1 MESRLQQFVDLSKDA
16 HRIMPIDER
25 ETTNYRLRRK
35 PVLETRLLD
44 DMQSLDHW
52 KALTPYAHLELSS
65 EHVLDGKTSVKMTAK
80 SNLPTWFSE
89 RGGPGRNWGRIYA
102 EPGGMRVIDHENWED
117 WNRLSIWVWPHV
129 PGMKSLC
136 VRVQLYNEG
145 EHPVPDKYM
154 REGAHNVSLK
164 ADEWNHITVEIPHV
178 HRDNVVGV
186 ALEYDMCGHE
196 FDTVDT
202 GEWYLSRL
210 ELQKV
215 NADMCEGWIPGD
227 GVIAFSGSGYL
238 PNEQKH
244 AIAADSLKADT
255 FRVLECETGR
265 VVLRKSVQRTNGLCV
280 MDFSEITVPGRYL
293 LIAGENSTRVFEIS
307 PEAWDA
313 SIWKVLNFYLS
324 QRCGMAITGKHRA
337 CHTDLLLKHPDGR
350 AIVANGGWHDAADL
364 AQGMNNTADGTAALF
379 LLARSLKNAE
389 GLRARLHDRVL
400 EEARW
405 GLDYVLKVRFGD
417 GYRSS
422 YSSLSIWTDGVI
434 GTGDDVTSQATTS
447 PFTNFVSAYAEALGA
462 YALREEDP
470 ILSRYALRVAR
481 EDFGFAQEGS
491 KGDIK
496 LPFNNDPG
504 TAPVKMYAVATSAAA
519 ELLRAGL
526 GEFEEVAARYA
537 RLLMA
542 CQQTKWPDWDKP
554 IRGFFWC
561 DEAHSMP
568 WHHAHHSFEQYLTA
582 GLSALYELCPDHPDR
597 PLWINALKLYCE
609 YSKAAAQYTSPWY
622 MLSEGVYHEDEAINY
637 PEETL
642 AGIIA
647 GDDGNLRD
655 FKHQVQQ
662 GIALGKGYYLRR
674 FPVWFS
680 FRGNLNVL
688 LSQATA
694 LAAAANAV
702 KDADALSLVQRQLE
716 WTVGCNPFAQSL
728 IYGEGY
734 EWTDEYAVQPGQT
747 IGQMPV
753 GIQSL
758 GDNDAPYWPQVCT
771 ATYKEVWIA
780 PANKWMWVM
789 AHVYRNK

>member
-1 MESRLQQFVDLSKDA
+1 MQNRLQQWIDLSRDA
-16 HRIMPIDER
+16 HVIMPIDER
-25 ETTNYRLRRK
+25 ETTDYRLRHK

-44 DMQSLDHW
+44 DMQSLSGW
-52 KALTPYAHLELSS
+52 KALTPYANLELSD
-65 EHVLDGKTSVKMTAK
+65 EHVLDGKTSLKFSAK
-80 SNLPTWFSE
+80 SNLPAWL
-89 RGGPGRNWGRIYA
+89 PGRGLGRIYA
-102 EPGGMRVIDHENWED
+102 EPGAMRVIDHENWEE
-117 WNRLSIWVWPHV
+117 WNRLSIWVYPYV

-145 EHPVPDKYM
+145 EHPVPDKYF
-154 REGAHNVSLK
+154 REGAHNVNLI
-164 ADEWNHITVEIPHV
+164 ADQWNHITVEIPHV

-202 GEWYLSRL
+202 CEWYLARL

-215 NADMCEGWIPGD
+215 EADVCEGWIPGD
-227 GVIAFSGSGYL
+227 GRIAFSGSGYL
-238 PNEQKH
+238 PGETKQ
-244 AIAADSLKADT
+244 AIASASLKADI
-255 FRVLECETGR
+255 FRVIETETGR
-265 VVLRKSVQRTNGLCV
+265 EVLRKAVEREGELCI
-280 MDFSEITVPGRYL
+280 MDFSEVTEIGRYL
-293 LIAGENSTRVFEIS
+293 LIAGDISTRAFDIS
-307 PEAWDA
+307 PNVWDA

-324 QRCGMAITGKHRA
+324 QRCGMEVPGKHRA

-379 LLARSLKNAE
+379 LLARSLEKSD
-389 GLRARLHDRVL
+389 GLRGRLHDRVL

-422 YSSLSIWTDGVI
+422 YSSTSIWTDGII
-434 GTGDDVTSQATTS
+434 GTEDDIISIPTTS

-462 YALREEDP
+462 YALREVDP
-470 ILSRYALRVAR
+470 VLSRYALRIAR
-481 EDFGFAQEGS
+481 KDFGFAQAGS
-491 KGDIK
+491 QGSVS

-504 TAPVKMYAVATSAAA
+504 EADVKLYAAAVSAAA
-519 ELLRAGL
+519 ELIRAGL
-526 GEFEEVAARYA
+526 AEFEETAVRYA
-537 RLLMA
+537 RLLIQ
-542 CQQTKWPDWDKP
+542 CQQTEMPDWEKP
-554 IRGFFWC
+554 IRGFFWS
-561 DEAHSMP
+561 DTAHSMP

-582 GLSALYELCPDHPDR
+582 GLSTLCEILPDHADR
-597 PLWINALKLYCE
+597 PLWMNALKLYCE
-609 YSKAAAQYTSPWY
+609 YSKTAVQYSMPWA
-622 MLSEGVYHEDEAINY
+622 MLPEGIYHEDEAINY

-647 GDDGNLRD
+647 GDEQNLRD
-655 FKHQVQQ
+655 FKQQVHQ
-662 GIALGKGYYLRR
+662 GISLGKGYYLRR

-680 FRGNLNVL
+680 FRGNLNVM

-702 KDADALSLVQRQLE
+702 GDAEALSLVQRQLE
-716 WTVGCNPFAQSL
+716 WTVGRNPFAQSL
-728 IYGEGY
+728 ITGEGY
-734 EWTDEYAVQPGQT
+734 EWTDEYAVQPGQA

-758 GDNDAPYWPQVCT
+758 DDNDAPYWPQVCT
-771 ATYKEVWIA
+771 ATYKEVWIC
-780 PANKWMWVM
+780 PANKWMWTL
-789 AHVYRNK
+789 AHVLKNS

>member
-1 MESRLQQFVDLSKDA
+1 MQNRLQQWIDLSRDA
-16 HRIMPIDER
+16 HVIMPVDER
-25 ETTNYRLRRK
+25 ETTDYRLRQK

-44 DMQSLDHW
+44 DMQSLENW
-52 KALTPYAHLELSS
+52 KTLTPYAHIELSDA
-65 EHVLDGKTSVKMTAK
+65 HVLDGKTSLKFSAK
-80 SNLPTWFSE
+80 SNLPAWL
-89 RGGPGRNWGRIYA
+89 PGRGLGRIYA
-102 EPGGMRVIDHENWED
+102 EPGAMRIIDHENWED

-145 EHPVPDKYM
+145 YHPVPDKYY
-154 REGAHNVSLK
+154 REGAHNVNLK
-164 ADEWNHITVEIPHV
+164 ADQWNHITVEIPHV
-178 HRDNVVGV
+178 HRDNVIGV

-202 GEWYLSRL
+202 CEWYLARL

-215 NADMCEGWIPGD
+215 KADVCEGWIPGE
-227 GVIAFSGSGYL
+227 GRIAFSGSGYL
-238 PNEQKH
+238 PGETKQ
-244 AIAADSLKADT
+244 AIGSSTLKTDF
-255 FRVLECETGR
+255 FRIVETETGR
-265 VVLRKSVQRTNGLCV
+265 EVLRKAVERKGDLSI
-280 MDFSEITVPGRYL
+280 MDFSEVTETGRYL
-293 LIAGENSTRVFEIS
+293 LIAGELSTRAFDIS
-307 PEAWDA
+307 PNVWDS

-324 QRCGMAITGKHRA
+324 QRCGMEIPGKHRA

-379 LLARSLKNAE
+379 LLARSLENSD
-389 GLRARLHDRVL
+389 GLRKRLHDRVL

-422 YSSLSIWTDGVI
+422 YSSTSIWTDGVI
-434 GTGDDVTSQATTS
+434 GTEDDIISIPTTS

-462 YALREEDP
+462 YALREIDP
-470 ILSRYALRVAR
+470 VLSRYALRIAR
-481 EDFGFAQEGS
+481 EDFGFAEEGS
-491 KGDIK
+491 KETVH

-504 TAPVKMYAVATSAAA
+504 EADVKLYAAAASAAA
-519 ELLRAGL
+519 ELARAGL
-526 GEFEEVAARYA
+526 SEFEAVAVRYA
-537 RLLMA
+537 RLLME
-542 CQQTKWPDWDKP
+542 CQQTQYPDWDKP
-554 IRGFFWC
+554 VRGFFWC
-561 DEAHSMP
+561 DRAHRMP

-582 GLSALYELCPDHPDR
+582 GLSTLCEILPSHPDR
-597 PLWINALKLYCE
+597 PLWMNALKLYCE
-609 YSKAAAQYTSPWY
+609 YSKTAAQYSAPWG
-622 MLSEGVYHEDEAINY
+622 MLPEGVYHEDEAINY

-647 GDDGNLRD
+647 GDEENLRD
-655 FKHQVQQ
+655 FKQQVHK
-662 GIALGKGYYLRR
+662 GIPLGKGYYLRR

-694 LAAAANAV
+694 LAAAANMV
-702 KDADALSLVQRQLE
+702 GDTEALSLVQRQLE
-716 WTVGCNPFAQSL
+716 WTVGRNPFAQSL
-728 IYGEGY
+728 ITGEGY
-734 EWTDEYAVQPGQT
+734 EWTDEYAVQPGQS

-758 GDNDAPYWPQVCT
+758 DDNDAPYWPQVCT
-771 ATYKEVWIA
+771 ATYKEVWIC

-789 AHVYRNK
+789 AHVIANS

>member
-1 MESRLQQFVDLSKDA
+1 MQERLQQWIDLSHDA

-25 ETTNYRLRRK
+25 ETTDYRLRQK
-35 PVLETRLLD
+35 PVLESCLLD
-44 DMQSLDHW
+44 DMQSLQHW
-52 KALTPYAHLELSS
+52 KTLTPYAHIELSD
-65 EHVLDGKTSVKMTAK
+65 EHVLDGKTSLKFTAK
-80 SNLPTWFSE
+80 SNLPAWL
-89 RGGPGRNWGRIYA
+89 PGRGLGRIYA
-102 EPGGMRVIDHENWED
+102 EPGAMRVIDHENWAD
-117 WNRLSIWVWPHV
+117 WNRLSLWVWPHV

-145 EHPVPDKYM
+145 EHPVPDKYF
-154 REGAHNVSLK
+154 REGAHNVNLK

-202 GEWYLSRL
+202 CEWYLARL

-215 NADMCEGWIPGD
+215 DADVCEGWIPGD
-227 GVIAFSGSGYL
+227 GRIAFSGSGYL
-238 PNEQKH
+238 PHETKQ
-244 AIAADSLKADT
+244 AIASETLAADT
-255 FRVLECETGR
+255 FRILETETGR
-265 VVLRKSVQRTNGLCV
+265 EVLRKPIKHADGLCV
-280 MDFSEITVPGRYL
+280 MDFSEVTECGRYL
-293 LIAGENSTRVFEIS
+293 LIAGEYSTRAFDIS
-307 PEAWDA
+307 ENVWDS

-324 QRCGMAITGKHRA
+324 QRCGMEIPGKHRA

-364 AQGMNNTADGTAALF
+364 AQGMNNSADGTAALF
-379 LLARSLKNAE
+379 LLARALENGD

-422 YSSLSIWTDGVI
+422 YSSLSIWTDGII
-434 GTGDDVTSQATTS
+434 GTEDDVISIPTTS
-447 PFTNFVSAYAEALGA
+447 PFTNYVSAYAEALGA
-462 YALREEDP
+462 YALRDIDP
-470 ILSRYALRVAR
+470 VLSRYALRIAR
-481 EDFGFAQEGS
+481 EDFGFAEAGS
-491 KGDIK
+491 KGDAS

-504 TAPVKMYAVATSAAA
+504 QADVKLYAAAVSAAA

-526 GEFEEVAARYA
+526 GEFEEVAVRYA
-537 RLLMA
+537 RLLTA
-542 CQQTKWPDWDKP
+542 CQQTETPDWDRP

-561 DEAHSMP
+561 DSAHSMP

-582 GLSALYELCPDHPDR
+582 GLSTLCEICPDHPDH
-597 PLWINALKLYCE
+597 PLWMNALRLYCE
-609 YSKAAAQYTSPWY
+609 YSKTAVQYTSPWG
-622 MLSEGVYHEDEAINY
+622 MLPEGIYHEDEAINY
-637 PEETL
+637 PEEIL

-647 GDDGNLRD
+647 GDEENLRD
-655 FKHQVQQ
+655 FKQQVQK
-662 GIALGKGYYLRR
+662 GTALGKGYYLRR

-702 KDADALSLVQRQLE
+702 GDQDALSVVQRQLE
-716 WTVGCNPFAQSL
+716 WTVGKNPFVQSL
-728 IYGEGY
+728 ITGEGY
-734 EWTDEYAVQPGQT
+734 EWTDEYAVQPGQA

-758 GDNDAPYWPQVCT
+758 DDNDAPYFPQVCT
-771 ATYKEVWIA
+771 ATYKEVWIC
-780 PANKWMWVM
+780 PANKWMWVL
-789 AHVYRNK
+789 AHVLKNT

>member
-1 MESRLQQFVDLSKDA
+1 MYDRLRQWIDLSRDA
-16 HRIMPIDER
+16 HMIMPIDER
-25 ETTNYRLRRK
+25 ETTDYRLRQK

-44 DMQSLDHW
+44 DMQSLEHW
-52 KALTPYAHLELSS
+52 KALTPYAQIELS
-65 EHVLDGKTSVKMTAK
+65 EKYVLDGKTSLKFSAK
-80 SNLPTWFSE
+80 SNLSAWL
-89 RGGPGRNWGRIYA
+89 PGRGLGRIYA
-102 EPGGMRVIDHENWED
+102 EPGAMRVIDHENWED

-145 EHPVPDKYM
+145 EHPVPDKYY
-154 REGAHNVSLK
+154 REGAHNVNLK
-164 ADEWNHITVEIPHV
+164 ADQWNHITVEIPHV

-202 GEWYLSRL
+202 CEWYLARL

-215 NADMCEGWIPGD
+215 EADVCEGWIPGD
-227 GVIAFSGSGYL
+227 NRIAFSGSGYL
-238 PNEQKH
+238 PYESKQ
-244 AIAADSLKADT
+244 AIASASMKADF
-255 FRVLECETGR
+255 FRIIETETGR
-265 VVLRKSVQRTNGLCV
+265 EVLRKPVERSNDLCV
-280 MDFSEITVPGRYL
+280 MDFSEVTDCGRYL
-293 LIAGENSTRVFEIS
+293 LIAGDISTRVFNIS
-307 PEAWDA
+307 PNVWDA
-313 SIWKVLNFYLS
+313 SVWKVLNFYLS
-324 QRCGMAITGKHRA
+324 QRCGMEIPGKHRA

-379 LLARSLKNAE
+379 LLARSLEN
-389 GLRARLHDRVL
+389 GDDLRSRLHDRVL

-422 YSSLSIWTDGVI
+422 YSSTSIWTDGII
-434 GTGDDVTSQATTS
+434 GTEDDIISIPTTS

-462 YALREEDP
+462 YALRDVDP
-470 ILSRYALRVAR
+470 ILSNYALRIAR
-481 EDFGFAQEGS
+481 EDFSLAEQGS
-491 KGDIK
+491 KGTVD

-504 TAPVKMYAVATSAAA
+504 DADVKLFAAAVSAAA

-526 GEFEEVAARYA
+526 HEFEDIAARYA
-537 RLLMA
+537 RLLMK
-542 CQQTKWPDWDKP
+542 CQQTEYPDWEKP

-561 DEAHSMP
+561 DEAHRMP

-582 GLSALYELCPDHPDR
+582 GLSTLCEILPNHPDHA
-597 PLWINALKLYCE
+597 LWLNSLKLYCE
-609 YSKAAAQYTSPWY
+609 YSKTMIQYSLPWA
-622 MLSEGVYHEDEAINY
+622 MLPEGIYHEDEAINY
-637 PEETL
+637 PEEIL

-647 GDDGNLRD
+647 GDEDNLRD
-655 FKHQVQQ
+655 FKKQVHQ
-662 GIALGKGYYLRR
+662 GTPLGKGYYLRK

-688 LSQATA
+688 LSQAAA

-702 KDADALSLVQRQLE
+702 NDPLALSIVQRQLE
-716 WTVGCNPFAQSL
+716 WTVGRNPFAQSL
-728 IYGEGY
+728 ITGEGY
-734 EWTDEYAVQPGQT
+734 EWTDEYAVQPGQS

-758 GDNDAPYWPQVCT
+758 DDNDAPYWPQVCT
-771 ATYKEVWIA
+771 ATYKEVWIC

-789 AHVYRNK
+789 AHVFKNQ

>member
-1 MESRLQQFVDLSKDA
+1 MQERLQKWIDQSRDA

-25 ETTNYRLRRK
+25 ETTDYRLRLK
-35 PVLETRLLD
+35 PVLESRLLD
-44 DMQSLDHW
+44 DMQSLEHW
-52 KALTPYAHLELSS
+52 KTLTPYASIELSDKY
-65 EHVLDGKTSVKMTAK
+65 VLDGKTSLKFTAK
-80 SNLPTWFSE
+80 SNLPAWL
-89 RGGPGRNWGRIYA
+89 PGRGLGRIYA
-102 EPGGMRVIDHENWED
+102 EPGAMRIIDHENWED
-117 WNRLSIWVWPHV
+117 WNRLSLWVYPHV

-145 EHPVPDKYM
+145 EHPVPDRYF
-154 REGAHNVSLK
+154 REGAHNVNLK

-202 GEWYLSRL
+202 CEWYLSRL

-215 NADMCEGWIPGD
+215 DADVCEGWIPGD

-238 PNEQKH
+238 PGETKQ
-244 AIAADSLKADT
+244 AIASKTLDADT
-255 FRVLECETGR
+255 FRIVETETGR
-265 VVLRKSVQRTNGLCV
+265 VVLTKPVEIHGDLCV
-280 MDFSEITVPGRYL
+280 MDFSEVRAEGRYL
-293 LIAGENSTRVFEIS
+293 LIAGSHSTRVFEIS
-307 PEAWDA
+307 STVWDA
-313 SIWKVLNFYLS
+313 SVWKVLNFYLS
-324 QRCGMAITGKHRA
+324 QRCGMEIPGKHRA

-379 LLARSLKNAE
+379 LLARALEKGD

-434 GTGDDVTSQATTS
+434 GTEDDVISYPTTS

-462 YALREEDP
+462 YALREIDP
-470 ILSRYALRVAR
+470 VLSRYALRIAR
-481 EDFGFAQEGS
+481 EDFGFAQSMSSQGT
-491 KGDIK
+491 DA

-504 TAPVKMYAVATSAAA
+504 TADVKLYAAATSAAA
-519 ELLRAGL
+519 ELCRAGL
-526 GEFEEVAARYA
+526 TEFEDVAARYA
-537 RLLMA
+537 KLLMA
-542 CQQTKWPDWDKP
+542 CQQTELPDWDKP

-561 DEAHSMP
+561 EKEHLIP

-582 GLSALYELCPDHPDR
+582 GLATLCEILPEHPDHP
-597 PLWINALKLYCE
+597 LWMNALRLYCE
-609 YSKAAAQYTSPWY
+609 YSKTAVQYSAPWC
-622 MLSEGVYHEDEAINY
+622 MLPEGVYHEDEAINY
-637 PEETL
+637 PQETL

-647 GDDGNLRD
+647 GDDSNLRA
-655 FKHQVQQ
+655 FKQQVHQ

-680 FRGNLNVL
+680 FRGNLNVM

-694 LAAAANAV
+694 LAAAAKTV
-702 KDADALSLVQRQLE
+702 HDAEALSVVQRQLE
-716 WTVGCNPFAQSL
+716 WTVGKNPFAQSL
-728 IYGEGY
+728 ICGEGY
-734 EWTDEYAVQPGQT
+734 EWTDEYAVQPGQA
-747 IGQMPV
+747 IGQTPV

-758 GDNDAPYWPQVCT
+758 DDNDAPYWPQVCT
-771 ATYKEVWIA
+771 ATYKEVWIC
-780 PANKWMWVM
+780 PANKWMWVL
-789 AHVYRNK
+789 AHVI

>member
-1 MESRLQQFVDLSKDA
+1 MQNRLQQWIDLSRDA
-16 HRIMPIDER
+16 HVIMPIDER
-25 ETTNYRLRRK
+25 ETTDYRLRNK

-44 DMQSLDHW
+44 DMQSLDGW
-52 KALTPYAHLELSS
+52 KTLTPYAHIELSD
-65 EHVLDGKTSVKMTAK
+65 EHVLDGQTSLKFSAK
-80 SNLPTWFSE
+80 SNLPAWL
-89 RGGPGRNWGRIYA
+89 PGRGLGRIYA
-102 EPGGMRVIDHENWED
+102 EPGAMRVIDHENWKD
-117 WNRLSIWVWPHV
+117 WNRLSLWVYPHV

-145 EHPVPDKYM
+145 EHPVPDKYY
-154 REGAHNVSLK
+154 REGAHNVNLK
-164 ADEWNHITVEIPHV
+164 ADQWNHITVEIPHV

-202 GEWYLSRL
+202 CEWYLARL

-215 NADMCEGWIPGD
+215 DADVCEGWIPGD
-227 GVIAFSGSGYL
+227 GRIAFSGSGYL
-238 PNEQKH
+238 PRETKQ
-244 AIAADSLKADT
+244 AIASASLKADI
-255 FRVLECETGR
+255 FRIIETETGR
-265 VVLRKSVQRTNGLCV
+265 EALRKPVERKDDLCL
-280 MDFSEITVPGRYL
+280 MDFSEVTECGRYL
-293 LIAGENSTRVFEIS
+293 LIAGDISTRVFDIS
-307 PEAWDA
+307 PNVWDD

-324 QRCGMAITGKHRA
+324 QRCGMEVPGKHRA

-379 LLARSLKNAE
+379 LLARSLEKGD

-422 YSSLSIWTDGVI
+422 YSSLSIWTDGII
-434 GTGDDVTSQATTS
+434 GTEDDIISIPTTS

-462 YALREEDP
+462 YALHEVDP
-470 ILSRYALRVAR
+470 ALSRYALRIAR
-481 EDFGFAQEGS
+481 EDFGFAEAGS
-491 KGDIK
+491 KGDAA

-504 TAPVKMYAVATSAAA
+504 QADVKLYAAAVSAAA
-519 ELLRAGL
+519 ELVRAGL
-526 GEFEEVAARYA
+526 TEFTEPAARYA
-537 RLLMA
+537 RLLME
-542 CQQTKWPDWDKP
+542 CQQTELPDWDKP

-561 DEAHSMP
+561 DKAHRMP

-582 GLSALYELCPDHPDR
+582 GLSTLCEILPEHPDR
-597 PLWINALKLYCE
+597 PLWLNALKLYCE
-609 YSKAAAQYTSPWY
+609 YSKTAVQYSMPWA
-622 MLSEGVYHEDEAINY
+622 MLPEGVYHEDEAINY

-647 GDDGNLRD
+647 GDEQNLRD
-655 FKHQVQQ
+655 FKKQVHK
-662 GIALGKGYYLRR
+662 GISLGKGYYLRR

-694 LAAAANAV
+694 LAAAANTV
-702 KDADALSLVQRQLE
+702 ADQEALSLVQRQLE
-716 WTVGCNPFAQSL
+716 WTVGKNPFAQSL
-728 IYGEGY
+728 ITGEGY
-734 EWTDEYAVQPGQT
+734 EWTDEYAVQPGQS

-758 GDNDAPYWPQVCT
+758 DDNDAPYWPQVCT
-771 ATYKEVWIA
+771 ATYKEVWIC

-789 AHVYRNK
+789 AHVLKNT

>member
-1 MESRLQQFVDLSKDA
+1 MQNRLQQWIDLSRDA
-16 HRIMPIDER
+16 HVIMPIDER
-25 ETTNYRLRRK
+25 ETTDYRLRHK

-44 DMQSLDHW
+44 DMQSLSGW
-52 KALTPYAHLELSS
+52 KALTPYANLELSDD
-65 EHVLDGKTSVKMTAK
+65 HVLDGKTSLKFSAK
-80 SNLPTWFSE
+80 SNLPAWL
-89 RGGPGRNWGRIYA
+89 PGRGLGRIYA
-102 EPGGMRVIDHENWED
+102 EPGAMRVIDHENWEE
-117 WNRLSIWVWPHV
+117 WNRLSIWVYPYV

-145 EHPVPDKYM
+145 EHPVPDKYF
-154 REGAHNVSLK
+154 REGAHNVNLI
-164 ADEWNHITVEIPHV
+164 ADQWNHITVEIPHV

-202 GEWYLSRL
+202 CEWYLARL

-215 NADMCEGWIPGD
+215 EADVCEGWIPGD
-227 GVIAFSGSGYL
+227 ERIAFSGSGYL
-238 PNEQKH
+238 PGETKQ
-244 AIAADSLKADT
+244 AIASASLKTDI
-255 FRVLECETGR
+255 FRVIETETGR
-265 VVLRKSVQRTNGLCV
+265 EVLRKAVEREGELCI
-280 MDFSEITVPGRYL
+280 MDFSEVTEIGRYL
-293 LIAGENSTRVFEIS
+293 LIAGDISTRAFDIS
-307 PEAWDA
+307 PNVWDA

-324 QRCGMAITGKHRA
+324 QRCGMEVPGKHRA

-379 LLARSLKNAE
+379 LLARSLEKSD
-389 GLRARLHDRVL
+389 GLRGRLHDRVL

-422 YSSLSIWTDGVI
+422 YSSTSIWTDGII
-434 GTGDDVTSQATTS
+434 GTEDDIISIPTTS

-462 YALREEDP
+462 YALREVDP
-470 ILSRYALRVAR
+470 ALSRYALRIAR
-481 EDFGFAQEGS
+481 EDFGFAQAGS
-491 KGDIK
+491 KGSVS

-504 TAPVKMYAVATSAAA
+504 EADVKLYAAAVSAAA
-519 ELLRAGL
+519 ELIRAGL
-526 GEFEEVAARYA
+526 AEFEETAVRYA
-537 RLLMA
+537 RLLIQ
-542 CQQTKWPDWDKP
+542 CQQTEMPDWEKP

-561 DEAHSMP
+561 DTAHSMP

-582 GLSALYELCPDHPDR
+582 GLSTLCEILPDHSDR
-597 PLWINALKLYCE
+597 PLWMNALKLYCE
-609 YSKAAAQYTSPWY
+609 YSKTAVQYSMPWA
-622 MLSEGVYHEDEAINY
+622 MLPEGVYHEDEAINY

-647 GDDGNLRD
+647 GDEQNLRD
-655 FKHQVQQ
+655 FKQQVHQ
-662 GIALGKGYYLRR
+662 GISLGKGYYLRR

-702 KDADALSLVQRQLE
+702 GDAEALSLVQRQLE
-716 WTVGCNPFAQSL
+716 WTVGRNPFAQSL
-728 IYGEGY
+728 ITGEGY
-734 EWTDEYAVQPGQT
+734 EWTDEYAVQPGQS

-758 GDNDAPYWPQVCT
+758 DDNDAPYWPQVCT
-771 ATYKEVWIA
+771 ATYKEVWIC
-780 PANKWMWVM
+780 PANKWMWTL
-789 AHVYRNK
+789 AHVLKNI

>member
-1 MESRLQQFVDLSKDA
+1 MKERLQQLIDLSHDA
-16 HRIMPIDER
+16 HRMMPIDER
-25 ETTNYRLRRK
+25 ETTDFRLRQK
-35 PVLETRLLD
+35 PVIETRLLD
-44 DMQSLDHW
+44 DMQSLDNW
-52 KALTPYAHLELSS
+52 KTLTPYASIELSD
-65 EHVLDGKTSVKMTAK
+65 EHVLDGKTSLKFTAK
-80 SNLPTWFSE
+80 SNLPAWL
-89 RGGPGRNWGRIYA
+89 PGRGLGRIYA
-102 EPGGMRVIDHENWED
+102 EPGAMCVIDHENWEE
-117 WNRLSIWVWPHV
+117 WNRLSLWVWPHV

-145 EHPVPDKYM
+145 EHPVPDKYY
-154 REGAHNVSLK
+154 REGAHNVNLK

-202 GEWYLSRL
+202 CEWYLARL

-215 NADMCEGWIPGD
+215 EADVVEGWIPGP
-227 GVIAFSGSGYL
+227 GRIAFSGSGYL
-238 PNEQKH
+238 PHETKQ
-244 AIAADSLKADT
+244 AVAADTLKADT
-255 FRVLECETGR
+255 FRVLEMETGR
-265 VVLRKSVQRTNGLCV
+265 EVLRKAVERRNGLCI
-280 MDFSEITVPGRYL
+280 MDFSELTECGRYI
-293 LIAGENSTRVFEIS
+293 LIAGEYSTRAFDIDPHV
-307 PEAWDA
+307 WDS

-324 QRCGMAITGKHRA
+324 QRCGMEIPGKHRA
-337 CHTDLLLKHPDGR
+337 CHTDMLLKHPDGR

-364 AQGMNNTADGTAALF
+364 AQGMNNSADGTAALF
-379 LLARSLKNAE
+379 LLARALENE
-389 GLRARLHDRVL
+389 DGLRARLHDRVL

-422 YSSLSIWTDGVI
+422 YSSTSIWTDGII
-434 GTGDDVTSQATTS
+434 GTEDDIISIPTTS

-462 YALREEDP
+462 YALRDVDP
-470 ILSRYALRVAR
+470 ILSRYALRIAR
-481 EDFGFAQEGS
+481 EDFGFAE
-491 KGDIK
+491 KGNK
-496 LPFNNDPG
+496 GAVALPFNNDPG
-504 TAPVKMYAVATSAAA
+504 EADVKLYAAAVSAAA

-526 GEFEEVAARYA
+526 TEFEEVAVRYA

-542 CQQTKWPDWDKP
+542 CQQTEMPDWDTP

-561 DEAHSMP
+561 DAAHSMP

-582 GLSALYELCPDHPDR
+582 GLATLCELLPSHPDY
-597 PLWINALKLYCE
+597 PQWMNALRLYCE
-609 YSKAAAQYTSPWY
+609 YSKTAVKYTSPWG
-622 MLSEGVYHEDEAINY
+622 MLPEGVYHEDEAIRF
-637 PEETL
+637 PEQTL

-647 GDDGNLRD
+647 GDEQNLRD
-655 FKHQVQQ
+655 FKKQVHQGV
-662 GIALGKGYYLRR
+662 ALGKGHYLRR

-680 FRGNLNVL
+680 FRGNLNVM

-702 KDADALSLVQRQLE
+702 CDTEALSIVQRQLE
-716 WTVGCNPFAQSL
+716 WTVGKNPFAQSL

-734 EWTDEYAVQPGQT
+734 DWTDEYAVQPGQS

-758 GDNDAPYWPQVCT
+758 DDNDAPYWPQVCT
-771 ATYKEVWIA
+771 ATYKEVWIC

-789 AHVYRNK
+789 AHALKNK

>member
-1 MESRLQQFVDLSKDA
+1 MQERLQKWIDQSRDA

-25 ETTNYRLRRK
+25 ETTDYRLRQK
-35 PVLETRLLD
+35 PVLESRLLD
-44 DMQSLDHW
+44 DMQSLEHW
-52 KALTPYAHLELSS
+52 KTLTPYAKIELSD
-65 EHVLDGKTSVKMTAK
+65 EHVLDGKTSLKFTAK
-80 SNLPTWFSE
+80 SNLPAWL
-89 RGGPGRNWGRIYA
+89 PGRGLGRIYA
-102 EPGGMRVIDHENWED
+102 EPGAMRVIDHENWES
-117 WNRLSIWVWPHV
+117 WNRLSLWVYPHV

-145 EHPVPDKYM
+145 EHPVPDRYY
-154 REGAHNVSLK
+154 REGAHNVNLK

-202 GEWYLSRL
+202 CEWYLARL
-210 ELQKV
+210 EVQKV
-215 NADMCEGWIPGD
+215 EADVCEGWIPGD

-238 PNEQKH
+238 PGESKQ
-244 AIAADSLKADT
+244 AIAADTLKADR
-255 FRVLECETGR
+255 FRIVETETGR
-265 VVLRKSVQRTNGLCV
+265 VVLTKPIERRDGLCV
-280 MDFSEITVPGRYL
+280 MDFSEVTEEGRYL
-293 LIAGENSTRVFEIS
+293 LVAGEYSTRVFEIS
-307 PEAWDA
+307 AQVWD
-313 SIWKVLNFYLS
+313 SSVWKVLNFYLS
-324 QRCGMAITGKHRA
+324 QRCGMEIPGKHRC

-379 LLARSLKNAE
+379 LLARALENE
-389 GLRARLHDRVL
+389 TGLRARLHDRVL

-422 YSSLSIWTDGVI
+422 YSSLSIWTDGII
-434 GTGDDVTSQATTS
+434 GTEDDIISHPTTS

-462 YALREEDP
+462 YALREIDP
-470 ILSRYALRVAR
+470 VLSRYALRIAR
-481 EDFGFAQEGS
+481 EDFGFAQSMSSQGT
-491 KGDIK
+491 DA

-504 TAPVKMYAVATSAAA
+504 TADVKMYAAAVSAAA
-519 ELLRAGL
+519 ELYRAGL
-526 GEFEEVAARYA
+526 TEFEEVAARYA
-537 RLLMA
+537 RLLME
-542 CQQTKWPDWDKP
+542 CQQTELPDWDKP
-554 IRGFFWC
+554 LRGFFWC
-561 DEAHSMP
+561 EKEHLIP

-582 GLSALYELCPDHPDR
+582 GLATLCEILPNHPDR
-597 PLWINALKLYCE
+597 PLWMNALRLYCE
-609 YSKAAAQYTSPWY
+609 YSKTAVAYSAPWS
-622 MLSEGVYHEDEAINY
+622 MLPEGVYHEDEAINY
-637 PEETL
+637 PKETL

-647 GDDGNLRD
+647 GDEKNLRD
-655 FKHQVQQ
+655 FKQQVHQ
-662 GIALGKGYYLRR
+662 GISLGKGYYLRR

-702 KDADALSLVQRQLE
+702 GDQDALSVVQRQLE
-716 WTVGCNPFAQSL
+716 WTVGKNPFAQSL
-728 IYGEGY
+728 ICGEGY
-734 EWTDEYAVQPGQT
+734 EWTDEYAVQPGQA

-758 GDNDAPYWPQVCT
+758 DDNDAPYWPQVCT
-771 ATYKEVWIA
+771 ATYKEVWIC

-789 AHVYRNK
+789 AHVI

>member
-1 MESRLQQFVDLSKDA
+1 MQNRLQQWIDLSRDA
-16 HRIMPIDER
+16 HVIMPIDER
-25 ETTNYRLRRK
+25 ETTDYRLRHK

-44 DMQSLDHW
+44 DMQSLSGW
-52 KALTPYAHLELSS
+52 KALTPYANLELSD
-65 EHVLDGKTSVKMTAK
+65 EHVLDGKTSLKFSAK
-80 SNLPTWFSE
+80 SNLPAWL
-89 RGGPGRNWGRIYA
+89 PGRGLGRIYA
-102 EPGGMRVIDHENWED
+102 EPGAMRMIDHENWEE
-117 WNRLSIWVWPHV
+117 WNRLSIWVYPYV

-145 EHPVPDKYM
+145 EHPVPDKYF
-154 REGAHNVSLK
+154 REGAHNVNLI
-164 ADEWNHITVEIPHV
+164 ADQWNHITVEIPHV

-202 GEWYLSRL
+202 CEWYLARL

-215 NADMCEGWIPGD
+215 EADVCEGWIPGD
-227 GVIAFSGSGYL
+227 GRIAFSGSGYL
-238 PNEQKH
+238 PGETKQ
-244 AIAADSLKADT
+244 AIASASLKADI
-255 FRVLECETGR
+255 FRVIETETGR
-265 VVLRKSVQRTNGLCV
+265 EVLRKAVERKDELCI
-280 MDFSEITVPGRYL
+280 MDFSEVTEIGRYL
-293 LIAGENSTRVFEIS
+293 LIAGDISTRAFDIS
-307 PEAWDA
+307 PNVWDA

-324 QRCGMAITGKHRA
+324 QRCGMEVPGKHRA

-379 LLARSLKNAE
+379 LLARSLEKSD
-389 GLRARLHDRVL
+389 GLRGRLHDRVL

-422 YSSLSIWTDGVI
+422 YSSTSIWTDGII
-434 GTGDDVTSQATTS
+434 GTEDDIISIPTTS

-462 YALREEDP
+462 YALREVDP
-470 ILSRYALRVAR
+470 VLSRYALRIAR
-481 EDFGFAQEGS
+481 EDFGFAQAGS
-491 KGDIK
+491 KGDVS

-504 TAPVKMYAVATSAAA
+504 EADVKLYAAAVSAAA
-519 ELLRAGL
+519 ELIRAGL
-526 GEFEEVAARYA
+526 AEFEETAVRYA

-542 CQQTKWPDWDKP
+542 CQQTELPDWDKP
-554 IRGFFWC
+554 IHGFFWC
-561 DEAHSMP
+561 DTAHSMP

-582 GLSALYELCPDHPDR
+582 GLSTLCEILPDHSDR
-597 PLWINALKLYCE
+597 PLWMNALKLYCE
-609 YSKAAAQYTSPWY
+609 YSKTAVQYSMPWA
-622 MLSEGVYHEDEAINY
+622 MLPEGVYHEDEAINY

-647 GDDGNLRD
+647 GDEQNLRD
-655 FKHQVQQ
+655 FKQQVHQ
-662 GIALGKGYYLRR
+662 GISLGKGYYLRR

-680 FRGNLNVL
+680 FRGNLNVM

-702 KDADALSLVQRQLE
+702 GDAEALSLVQRQLE
-716 WTVGCNPFAQSL
+716 WTVGRNPFAQSL
-728 IYGEGY
+728 ITGEGY
-734 EWTDEYAVQPGQT
+734 EWTDEYAVQPGQA

-758 GDNDAPYWPQVCT
+758 DDNDAPYWPQVCT
-771 ATYKEVWIA
+771 ATYKEVWIC
-780 PANKWMWVM
+780 PANKWMWTL
-789 AHVYRNK
+789 AHVLKNS

>member
-1 MESRLQQFVDLSKDA
+1 MYDRLRQWIDLSRDA
-16 HRIMPIDER
+16 HMIMPIDER
-25 ETTNYRLRRK
+25 ETTDYRLRQK

-44 DMQSLDHW
+44 DMQSLEHW
-52 KALTPYAHLELSS
+52 KALTPYAQIELS
-65 EHVLDGKTSVKMTAK
+65 EKYVLDGKTSLKFSAK
-80 SNLPTWFSE
+80 SNLSAWL
-89 RGGPGRNWGRIYA
+89 PGRGLGRIYA
-102 EPGGMRVIDHENWED
+102 EPGAMRVIDHENWED

-145 EHPVPDKYM
+145 EHPVPDKYY
-154 REGAHNVSLK
+154 REGAHNVNLK
-164 ADEWNHITVEIPHV
+164 ADQWNHITVEIPHV

-202 GEWYLSRL
+202 CEWYLARL

-215 NADMCEGWIPGD
+215 EADVCEGWIPGD
-227 GVIAFSGSGYL
+227 NRIAFSGSGYL
-238 PNEQKH
+238 PYESKQ
-244 AIAADSLKADT
+244 AIASASMKADF
-255 FRVLECETGR
+255 FRIIETETGR
-265 VVLRKSVQRTNGLCV
+265 EVLRKPVERSNDLCV
-280 MDFSEITVPGRYL
+280 MDFSEVTDCGRYL
-293 LIAGENSTRVFEIS
+293 LIAGDISTRVFNIS
-307 PEAWDA
+307 PNVWDA
-313 SIWKVLNFYLS
+313 SVWKVLNFYLS
-324 QRCGMAITGKHRA
+324 QRCGMEIPGKHRA

-379 LLARSLKNAE
+379 LLARSLEN
-389 GLRARLHDRVL
+389 GDDLRSRLHDRVL

-422 YSSLSIWTDGVI
+422 YSSTSIWTDGII
-434 GTGDDVTSQATTS
+434 GTEDDIISIPTTS

-462 YALREEDP
+462 YALRDADP
-470 ILSRYALRVAR
+470 ILSNYALRIAR
-481 EDFGFAQEGS
+481 EDFYLAEQGS
-491 KGDIK
+491 KGTVD

-504 TAPVKMYAVATSAAA
+504 DADVKLFSAAASAAA

-526 GEFEEVAARYA
+526 PEFEDIAARYA
-537 RLLMA
+537 RLLMK
-542 CQQTKWPDWDKP
+542 CQQTEYPDWEKP
-554 IRGFFWC
+554 VRGFFWC
-561 DEAHSMP
+561 DEAHRMP

-582 GLSALYELCPDHPDR
+582 GLSTLCDILPNHPDHT
-597 PLWINALKLYCE
+597 LWINSLKLYCE
-609 YSKAAAQYTSPWY
+609 YSKTMIQYSLPWA
-622 MLSEGVYHEDEAINY
+622 MLPEGVYHEDEAINY
-637 PEETL
+637 PEEIL

-647 GDDGNLRD
+647 GDEDNLRD
-655 FKHQVQQ
+655 FKKQVHQ
-662 GIALGKGYYLRR
+662 GIPLGKGYYLRK

-688 LSQATA
+688 LSQAAA

-702 KDADALSLVQRQLE
+702 NDPLALSIVQRQLE
-716 WTVGCNPFAQSL
+716 WTVGRNPFAQSL
-728 IYGEGY
+728 ITGEGY
-734 EWTDEYAVQPGQT
+734 EWTDEYAVQPGQS

-771 ATYKEVWIA
+771 ATYKEVWIC

-789 AHVYRNK
+789 AHVFKNQ

>member
-1 MESRLQQFVDLSKDA
+1 MQERLQQWIDLSRDA
-16 HRIMPIDER
+16 HTIMPVDEQ
-25 ETTNYRLRRK
+25 ETTDFRLRQK
-35 PVLETRLLD
+35 PVLESRLLD
-44 DMQSLDHW
+44 DMQSLKHW
-52 KALTPYAHLELSS
+52 KALTPYAQFELSDA
-65 EHVLDGKTSVKMTAK
+65 HVLDGKTSLKFSAK
-80 SNLPTWFSE
+80 SNLPTWLPD
-89 RGGPGRNWGRIYA
+89 RGYGRIYA
-102 EPGGMRVIDHENWED
+102 EPGAMRVIDHENWEE
-117 WNRLSIWVWPHV
+117 WNRLSIWVYPHV

-154 REGAHNVSLK
+154 REGAHNVNLK

-202 GEWYLSRL
+202 CEWYLARL

-215 NADMCEGWIPGD
+215 EADVCEGWISGD
-227 GVIAFSGSGYL
+227 GRIAFSGSGYL
-238 PNEQKH
+238 PNETKQ
-244 AIAADSLKADT
+244 AIAADTLKADT
-255 FRVLECETGR
+255 FRILETATGR
-265 VVLRKSVQRTNGLCV
+265 EVLRKAVEHRDGLCI
-280 MDFSEITVPGRYL
+280 MDFSELTECGRYL
-293 LIAGENSTRVFEIS
+293 LVAGEYSTRAFDIS
-307 PEAWDA
+307 PNVWDP

-324 QRCGMAITGKHRA
+324 QRCGMEIPGKHRA

-379 LLARSLKNAE
+379 LLARSLENGD

-422 YSSLSIWTDGVI
+422 YSSTSIWTDGII
-434 GTGDDVTSQATTS
+434 GTEDDIISTPTTS

-462 YALREEDP
+462 YALRDIDP
-470 ILSRYALRVAR
+470 VLSRYALRIAR
-481 EDFGFAQEGS
+481 EDFGFAENAQRNQEYEF
-491 KGDIK
+491 
-496 LPFNNDPG
+496 FNNDS
-504 TAPVKMYAVATSAAA
+504 AEEEVKLYAAALSAAA

-526 GEFEEVAARYA
+526 GEFETVAARYA
-537 RLLMA
+537 RLLMD
-542 CQQTKWPDWDKP
+542 CQQTTLPDWDTP
-554 IRGFFWC
+554 IRGFFWR
-561 DEAHSMP
+561 DRAHTTP

-582 GLSALYELCPDHPDR
+582 GLASLCELLPAHADR
-597 PLWINALKLYCE
+597 PLWMNALRLYCE
-609 YSKAAAQYTSPWY
+609 YAKTTVPFSMPWG
-622 MLSEGVYHEDEAINY
+622 MLPEGVYHEDEAILY
-637 PEETL
+637 PKATLGTIIWGGEEEL
-642 AGIIA
+642 KGY
-647 GDDGNLRD
+647 
-655 FKHQVQQ
+655 KQQVQK
-662 GIALGKGYYLRR
+662 GIPLGKGYYLRR

-680 FRGNLNVL
+680 FRGNLNVQ

-694 LAAAANAV
+694 LAAAANAT
-702 KDADALSLVQRQLE
+702 ADAEALSIVQRQLE
-716 WTVGCNPFAQSL
+716 WVVGKNPFAQSL

-734 EWTDEYAVQPGQT
+734 EWTDEYAVQPGQS

-758 GDNDAPYWPQVCT
+758 DDNDAPYWPQVCT
-771 ATYKEVWIA
+771 ATYKEVWIC

-789 AHVYRNK
+789 AHVLQNT